1 MRLSKTNPV
10 RHYPSIM
17 KTTCLLLA
25 GMFFLTVGCATSQ
38 PARDNAVP
46 PQATASLSSDLLIL
60 SAVYESGS
68 DVADVTDRVND
79 LLHQPGVEFFT
90 RPEWLH
96 ADPKPGW
103 NKALVIVYEYK
114 GRRHLFVAGEG
125 DRVTAGLLIKQT
137 DK

>member
-17 KTTCLLLA
+17 KATCLLLA
-25 GMFFLTVGCATSQ
+25 GMFFLAVGCATSQ
-38 PARDNAVP
+38 PARDHAVP
-46 PQATASLSSDLLIL
+46 AQVAASPSSELLII

>member
-1 MRLSKTNPV
+1 
-10 RHYPSIM
+10 
-17 KTTCLLLA
+17 
-25 GMFFLTVGCATSQ
+25 MFFLTVGCVTSQ
-38 PARDNAVP
+38 PARDYAVP
-46 PQATASLSSDLLIL
+46 PQAAASPSSDLLIL
-60 SAVYESGS
+60 SAVYGSGS
-68 DVADVTDRVND
+68 DFADVTDRVND

-114 GRRHLFVAGEG
+114 GRRHFFVAGEG
-125 DRVTAGLLIKQT
+125 DRVTAGLLIKQR